1 MAILPTKSLTN
12 ILLVEGGGVC
22 VLAWEKGALT
32 LLARYRPINPDF
44 EAFQVFLRS
53 QLKTPFVI
61 ITDFIEEDFRNESV
75 AHVTGSDRTAL
86 LTRKLNHTFRTTQ
99 YRTARVVGREKEGR
113 KDDKVLFTALT
124 KPELL
129 DPWISRILELKIPIK
144 ALTSAAYLMEL
155 FALTLKFKQ
164 QPHLLLVS
172 QEHVSGL
179 RQTYLQN
186 GRVIFSR
193 LTAIKDAETASFE
206 QMLLEQCEQTRKYL
220 ERIKQLPYDALLNV
234 HVYTQVPM
242 TDARERQQELL
253 RFTYVAISEMES
265 KAQIDLQG
273 VAPGAIA
280 FTLSRV
286 LAGKGVPNVYAP
298 LQTRR
303 FLYLD
308 RISRALIVLGGMV
321 LVTGVA
327 ASAPAVF
334 EVTSSWERERELVAQ
349 TQPLLQEYEILRERF
364 PETPIPSSQMELVVG
379 THEGILAQAF
389 NPLDTLSL
397 ISQALEASPEL
408 DLAKI
413 EWELV
418 EVPPEEGAAVF
429 GDGLVESADVVYQKA
444 VVARRT
450 TLVIY
455 IEGRVQSTQSHRE
468 AQAQVLAFTQALE
481 AFQGIQVTP
490 VTMPMDAGSNGFVTT
505 TLDGELVRAD
515 FLLELRRVSEP

>member
-1 MAILPTKSLTN
+1 MAALPTKSLTN
-12 ILLVEGGGVC
+12 ILLVEGGGVSL
-22 VLAWEKGALT
+22 LAWEKGALT
-32 LLARYRPINPDF
+32 QLARYRPINADF

-53 QLKTPFVI
+53 QPKTPFVI
-61 ITDFIEEDFRNESV
+61 VTDFIEEDFRNETL
-75 AHVTGSDRTAL
+75 AHVTGADRTAL
-86 LTRKLNHTFRTTQ
+86 LTRKLNHAFRNTQ

-144 ALTSAAYLMEL
+144 AVTSAAYLMEL
-155 FALTLKFKQ
+155 FAQTLNFKRE
-164 QPHLLLVS
+164 PHLLLVN

-193 LTAIKDAETASFE
+193 LTAIADAESASFE
-206 QMLLEQCEQTRKYL
+206 NMLLEQCEQTRKYL

-253 RFTYVAISEMES
+253 RFTYDAISTMPS
-265 KAQIDLQG
+265 KAQLDLQG

-280 FTLSRV
+280 LTLGRV

-308 RISRALIVLGGMV
+308 RISRALLVLSGMV
-321 LVTGVA
+321 VMTGVA

-334 EVTSSWERERELVAQ
+334 EVTSSWERERQLVAQ
-349 TQPLLQEYEILRERF
+349 TQPLLQEYEVLRERF
-364 PETPIPSSQMELVVG
+364 PETPIPSSQMELVVA
-379 THEGILAQAF
+379 THEAILAQTF
-389 NPLDTLSL
+389 HPVDTLAM
-397 ISQALEASPEL
+397 ISKALEASPEL

-418 EVPPEEGAAVF
+418 EVPSAEGEAAV
-429 GDGLVESADVVYQKA
+429 DSGLLETAEVVYQKV
-444 VVARRT
+444 VVAGRT
-450 TLVIY
+450 TLVIHL
-455 IEGRVQSTQSHRE
+455 EGRVQSTQSHRE
-468 AQAQVLAFTQALE
+468 AQAQVLAFSEALE
-481 AFQGIQVTP
+481 ALQNFQVTP
-490 VTMPMDAGSNGFVTT
+490 VKMPMDAGASGFVAT

-515 FLLELRRVSEP
+515 FILELRRVSEP

>member
-1 MAILPTKSLTN
+1 MATLPTKSLTN
-12 ILLVEGGGVC
+12 ILLVEGGGVSL
-22 VLAWEKGALT
+22 LAWEKGALT
-32 LLARYRPINPDF
+32 QLARYRPINPDF

-53 QLKTPFVI
+53 QSKTPFVI

-75 AHVTGSDRTAL
+75 AHVTGADRTAL
-86 LTRKLNHTFRTTQ
+86 LTRKLNHSFRTTQ
-99 YRTARVVGREKEGR
+99 YRTARVVGREREGR

-144 ALTSAAYLMEL
+144 AVTSAAYLMEL
-155 FALTLKFKQ
+155 FAQTLKFKRE
-164 QPHLLLVS
+164 PHLLLVN

-193 LTAIKDAETASFE
+193 LTAITDAETASFE
-206 QMLLEQCEQTRKYL
+206 DMLLEQCEQTRKYL

-234 HVYTQVPM
+234 HVYTPVPM

-253 RFTYVAISEMES
+253 RFTYDAISTMEG

-280 FTLSRV
+280 FTLGRV

-308 RISRALIVLGGMV
+308 RISRTLVVLSGMV
-321 LVTGVA
+321 LMTGVA

-334 EVTSSWERERELVAQ
+334 EVTSSWERERQLVAQ
-349 TQPLLQEYEILRERF
+349 TQPLLQEYEVLRERF
-364 PETPIPSSQMELVVG
+364 PETPIPSSQMELVVA
-379 THEGILAQAF
+379 THEGITAQAF
-389 NPLDTLSL
+389 HPLDTLSL
-397 ISQALEASPEL
+397 ISKALEASPEL

-418 EVPPEEGAAVF
+418 EVPADEGEAAL
-429 GDGLVESADVVYQKA
+429 GSGLVETAEVVFQKA
-444 VVARRT
+444 VVAGRT
-450 TLVIY
+450 TLVIHL
-455 IEGRVQSTQSHRE
+455 EGRVQSTQSHRE
-468 AQAQVLAFTQALE
+468 AQAQVLAFSQALE
-481 AFQGIQVTP
+481 TFGDFQVTP
-490 VTMPMDAGSNGFVTT
+490 VKMPMDAGANGFVAT
-505 TLDGELVRAD
+505 TLDGEVVRAD
-515 FLLELRRVSEP
+515 FILELRRVSEP